1 LGILRTSSGL
11 WAIKGVT
18 RVYFGSVN
26 DEPIPGG
33 YKGDGKD
40 YPGVFRE
47 SSGLWAIKGV
57 TRAYFG
63 SGSDVPVTR

>member
-1 LGILRTSSGL
+1 
-11 WAIKGVT
+11 VT